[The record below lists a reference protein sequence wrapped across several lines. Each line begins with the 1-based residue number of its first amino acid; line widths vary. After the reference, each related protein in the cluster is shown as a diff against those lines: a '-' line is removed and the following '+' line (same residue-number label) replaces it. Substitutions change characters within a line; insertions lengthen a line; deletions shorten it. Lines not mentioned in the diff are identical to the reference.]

1 MLITFR
7 SKSHNVTM
15 FGDVALK
22 ILSMMGHSGAVPGAI
37 LAKDVPQALDQLNS
51 AIELE
56 KMKAKPVEPED
67 DNDDEYDEY
76 VDPPVS
82 IVNRALPI
90 LELLNTAVRDECNV
104 MWDKE

>member
-7 SKSHNVTM
+7 SQSHNVTM
-15 FGDVALK
+15 FGDVALQ
-22 ILSMMGHSGAVPGAI
+22 ILKMMGHSGTVPGAI
-37 LAKDVPQALDQLNS
+37 LAKDVPQALEQLNT

-56 KMKAKPVEPED
+56 RQKAKPAEPED
-67 DNDDEYDEY
+67 DDDDEY

-90 LELLNTAVRDECNV
+90 LELLNAAVRDECNV
-104 MWDKE
+104 MWDED